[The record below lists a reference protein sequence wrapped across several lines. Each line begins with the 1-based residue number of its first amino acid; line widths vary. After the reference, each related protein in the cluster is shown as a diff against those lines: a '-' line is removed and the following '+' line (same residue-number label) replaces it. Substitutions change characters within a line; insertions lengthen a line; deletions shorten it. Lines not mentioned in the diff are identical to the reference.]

1 MSLTQRLDDLVAD
14 LLGAADLSERLARLR
29 AASTYDADCLQ
40 WLANEVEART
50 HSAPAQARTLAELC
64 VRAAEDLDLPRAA
77 ARAEYLQARVVAEGG
92 DLEGALSLI
101 SSARDRYRSIG
112 DDVLVLR
119 TDLGRMQVLDDL
131 GDHHGAIDLGN
142 RLLMELP
149 EARGD
154 QATKAFVEAA
164 ARCNLGVAHSFLGDH
179 ATSLRFYAEAEAAYA
194 ALDQPLQVAQQQANQ
209 GIEFLALGRAGEART
224 VLWAARKEF
233 VRAGDHLWGAKCAA
247 PLADA
252 HQALGELVD
261 AIGVLD
267 EAGASLEELGAIAEL
282 LRVQGQQARTYLA
295 AGLFDESIAEADRA
309 IAAARELSM
318 AHDQGFA
325 LLTKA
330 SALLGL
336 GFLVEAGVELDAA
349 IDIFDKVDDQQFRAS
364 ADLLRAE
371 LADQLGDKS
380 AVREAL
386 VRALAALEQ
395 GGWLIPLGWG
405 LLKQFDVSED
415 AEEQARVLDR
425 AEDVVAAVGA
435 PALRY
440 ELTVRRARLS
450 AERGALDET
459 VRLLREAVAGVQRS
473 GDALPDPVLRLAF
486 RTTHM
491 AAFDDLVDALVRR
504 GTNGDLLEALQFSD
518 GAKARTLVDLL
529 TGTIGS
535 RSRARPAAASDAR
548 ADGTLRPRTLDDRLR
563 QLTADLRATYAV
575 LGGSSDQDS
584 RAAHLA
590 RAGRLETEI
599 SSLRLLAAVNVRVP
613 APRQARHDA
622 PALDEIPGSLSFHC
636 HGQDVIAF
644 VSRGSDVVTERL
656 VGVLPRVQDLSDE
669 LENQWAR
676 FQLGSSFVQQH
687 DALTATCLAVLGEL
701 YDVLWAPLRPH
712 LANWG
717 QTDLVVVPHG
727 PLHRIPFPALFDGTR
742 HLVDDWDL
750 SVAPTTP
757 RDSVAAYTPVSTRDV
772 RVLAVPD
779 GRSPLIADEAE
790 AIGKLFPDASVHVG
804 SGTSLRLLRDLEE
817 GAVVHVACHGSF
829 RPGNPLFSAIQMG
842 DHWVTG
848 VDVLDLDLRGA
859 LVTLSACES
868 GRTGAGT
875 AEPIGLAWSFLA
887 AGAAAVVVSQ
897 WLVDDTTTLELMVE
911 MYRQIAD
918 GATTPSALAMA
929 QRRVA
934 SRHPHPYHWAAFTF
948 VSAPPVNTLEVL
960 P

>member
-1 MSLTQRLDDLVAD
+1 MTLTQRLDDLVAD
-14 LLGAADLSERLARLR
+14 LLGAPDLSERLVRLR
-29 AASTYDADCLQ
+29 EASTDDMDGLQ

-64 VRAAEDLDLPRAA
+64 VRAAEDLDLPRVA

-101 SSARDRYRSIG
+101 SSARERYWSIG
-112 DDVLVLR
+112 DDVLALR

-142 RLLMELP
+142 RVLMDLP
-149 EARGD
+149 EVRGD
-154 QATKAFVEAA
+154 QGTRAFVEAA

-194 ALDQPLQVAQQQANQ
+194 ALDQPFQVAQQQANQ
-209 GIEFLALGRAGEART
+209 GIEFLALGRAREART
-224 VLWAARKEF
+224 VLSAAREEF

-267 EAGASLEELGAIAEL
+267 EAGSSLEELGATAEL

-295 AGLFDESIAEADRA
+295 AGLYDESIAEADRA
-309 IAAARELSM
+309 IAAARGLSM

-336 GFLVEAGVELDAA
+336 GCLVEAGVELDAA
-349 IDIFDKVDDQQFRAS
+349 IDIFEKVDDRQFRAS

-371 LADQLGDKS
+371 LADRLGDTS
-380 AVREAL
+380 AVCEAL
-386 VRALAALEQ
+386 GRALAALEQ
-395 GGWLIPLGWG
+395 GGWLIPLGWA

-415 AEEQARVLDR
+415 ADEQARMLDR
-425 AEDVVAAVGA
+425 AEDVAAAVGA

-440 ELTVRRARLS
+440 GLTVRRAQLS
-450 AERGALDET
+450 AKRGALDET
-459 VRLLREAVAGVQRS
+459 VRLLREAVAGVQQS
-473 GDALPDPVLRLAF
+473 GNALPDPVLRLAF
-486 RTTHM
+486 RTSHM

-504 GTNGDLLEALQFSD
+504 GTDSDLLEALQFSD
-518 GAKARTLVDLL
+518 GSKARTLVDLL
-529 TGTIGS
+529 SGTIGS
-535 RSRARPAAASDAR
+535 RSRVRPAAANAAR
-548 ADGTLRPRTLDDRLR
+548 AAGSRPQTLDDRIR

-575 LGGSSDQDS
+575 LGGSSDPDS
-584 RAAHLA
+584 SAVHLA

-599 SSLRLLAAVNVRVP
+599 SSLRLRAAVNVQVP
-613 APRQARHDA
+613 APRRARHDA
-622 PALDEIPGSLSFHC
+622 PALDEGPPSVSFHC

-656 VGVLPRVQDLSDE
+656 VGVLPRVQHLSDD

-676 FQLGSSFVQQH
+676 FRLGSSFVKQH
-687 DALTATCLAVLGEL
+687 DALRATCLAVLGEL

-712 LANWG
+712 LAKWG

-742 HLVDDWDL
+742 HLVDDWVL

-757 RDSVAAYTPVSTRDV
+757 RHSAAPHTPVSTHDV

-790 AIGKLFPDASVHVG
+790 AIGKLFPNASVHVG
-804 SGTSLRLLRDLEE
+804 RDTSLRLLRDLEE

-848 VDVLDLDLRGA
+848 VDVLDIDLRGA

-875 AEPIGLAWSFLA
+875 TEPIGLAWSFLA
-887 AGAAAVVVSQ
+887 AGAAGVVVSQ
-897 WLVDDTTTLELMVE
+897 WLVDDATTLELMVE
-911 MYRQIAD
+911 MYRHIAD
-918 GATTPSALAMA
+918 GASTPSALAMA

-934 SRHPHPYHWAAFTF
+934 SRHPHPYYWAAFTY